1 MNESGGT
8 IVPGDRIF
16 ITGGTGFLGAYIIR
30 ELVAK
35 GYRVKAMR
43 RRNSL
48 PHFIEPAIFEKV
60 DWIRADLF
68 DLPALYEAMDEVDA
82 VIHSAAKIS
91 FLPKEKKEMFK
102 TNIEGTANI
111 VNTAIDKE
119 IKKLVYVS
127 SVAALGRTKN
137 AGMVNEGNPWDE
149 INPHS
154 NYASSK
160 YHAEMEV
167 WRAMGEGLNAAI
179 VNPST
184 IIGYGDWNTGSC
196 AIFKTVH
203 DEFPW
208 YTTGAN
214 GFVDVADVARAV
226 VLLMESDIRGERFL
240 VSGENSSF
248 RDLFNRIADGFSK
261 KHPSLKATPFL
272 AAVAWRIEKL
282 KSLVSGKPSILT
294 RETAQVAQSKVYF
307 DHTKILN
314 RFPGFQFT
322 PLEETINKSCA
333 AYLQYTERE

>member
-1 MNESGGT
+1 MSES
-8 IVPGDRIF
+8 ISPIIPGNRIF

-43 RRNSL
+43 RSNAL
-48 PHFIEPAIFEKV
+48 PHFIDPAVFEKV
-60 DWIRADLF
+60 DWVQGDLF
-68 DLPALYEAMDEVDA
+68 DLPALDEAMEDVDA

-91 FLPKEKKEMFK
+91 FASREKKEMFK

-111 VNTAIDKE
+111 VNVAIDKE
-119 IKKLVYVS
+119 IKKLIYVS
-127 SVAALGRTKN
+127 SVAALGRPKKN
-137 AGMVNEGNPWDE
+137 ELINEGNPWDE
-149 INPHS
+149 IKPHS

-167 WRAMGEGLNAAI
+167 WRAMGEGLNATI

-196 AIFKTVH
+196 AIFKSVH

-214 GFVDVADVARAV
+214 GFVDVKDVARAV

-248 RDLFNRIADGFSK
+248 RDLFNLIADGFSK
-261 KHPSLKATPFL
+261 KHPMDKGDCLFGGHSL
-272 AAVAWRIEKL
+272 E
-282 KSLVSGKPSILT
+282 
-294 RETAQVAQSKVYF
+294 
-307 DHTKILN
+307 N
-314 RFPGFQFT
+314 
-322 PLEETINKSCA
+322 
-333 AYLQYTERE
+333 